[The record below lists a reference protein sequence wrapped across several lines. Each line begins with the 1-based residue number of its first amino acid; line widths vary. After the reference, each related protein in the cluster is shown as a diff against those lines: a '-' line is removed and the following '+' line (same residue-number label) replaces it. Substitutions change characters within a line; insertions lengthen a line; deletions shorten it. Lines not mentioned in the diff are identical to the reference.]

1 MEKPL
6 ENKEKRGTA
15 GAPTSLKISRRLAL
29 TKWSNQ
35 LDYQP
40 LLTLLSVLCDLKFNP
55 ILLLWNCLL
64 HLHR

>member
-15 GAPTSLKISRRLAL
+15 GAPTSLEFSGRLAL

-35 LDYQP
+35 LDYQS
-40 LLTLLSVLCDLKFNP
+40 LLTLLSVLCGLKFNP